1 LHSVGIYNERLVAKI
16 EFNICQEFFG
26 EDHITTQMINKGI
39 LEIFPD
45 LKYLPIK
52 IKVKEGYE
60 LVRDF
65 DRSSTSKYIF

>member
-1 LHSVGIYNERLVAKI
+1 
-16 EFNICQEFFG
+16 
-26 EDHITTQMINKGI
+26 MINKGI